1 MRGETGSASSGVLL
15 ALAAY
20 GIWGVAPVYWKALD
34 ALPAGEL
41 LAWRILTSCVVG
53 LALVGLTR
61 SWGALRADLRS
72 PKRCAT
78 LALTAALIGTN
89 WLTFLWAVLHEQVIA
104 TSLGY
109 YITPLVNVLL
119 GVTILRERLRPGQA
133 VAVLLAAAGIGQL
146 ALSVTTLPWVTLL
159 LAFSFAFY
167 GLIRKLAP
175 VEPVVGFALETLFLA
190 PVAVAHLVMLSQS
203 TGLHFPAGGVAAD
216 LLVAGAGAFTAAPLI
231 CFNAAARRLRL
242 VTLGFFQYIAP
253 SLSLVLA
260 LTLFGEPFRTREAVA
275 FGCVGLA
282 LALYSIDSLRARGS
296 GRIRP

>member
-1 MRGETGSASSGVLL
+1 MRRETGSASSGVLL

-20 GIWGVAPVYWKALD
+20 GIWGIAPAYWKAID
-34 ALPAGEL
+34 SLPAGEL
-41 LAWRILTSCVVG
+41 LAWRILASCMVG
-53 LALVGLTR
+53 LALVGWTR
-61 SWGALRADLRS
+61 SWPTLLSDLRS
-72 PKRCAT
+72 PRRFAT

-119 GVTILRERLRPGQA
+119 GVTVLRERLRPGQA
-133 VAVLLAAAGIGQL
+133 FAVLLAALGIGQL
-146 ALSVTTLPWVTLL
+146 ALSVTTLPWVTLV

-175 VEPVVGFALETLFLA
+175 IEPVVGFGVETLLLA
-190 PVAVAHLVMLSQS
+190 PVAVVHLALLAQS
-203 TGLHFPAGGVAAD
+203 NGLHAPVGGFTTN
-216 LLVAGAGAFTAAPLI
+216 LLIAGAGVFTAAPLI

-253 SLSLVLA
+253 SLGLVLA
-260 LTLFGEPFRTREAVA
+260 LTVFGEPFRATEAVA
-275 FGCVGLA
+275 FGCVWLA
-282 LALYSIDSLRARGS
+282 LAIYSIDSLRARGS
-296 GRIRP
+296 RRIRP